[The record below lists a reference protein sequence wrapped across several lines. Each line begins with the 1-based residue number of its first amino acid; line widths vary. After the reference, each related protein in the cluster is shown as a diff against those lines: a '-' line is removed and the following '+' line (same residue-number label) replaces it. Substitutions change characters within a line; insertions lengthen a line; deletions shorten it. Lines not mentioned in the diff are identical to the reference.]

1 VIVALN
7 YHRSGQGEP
16 LVLIH
21 GIGSR
26 LQVWDPVLPHLEP
39 EREVIALDL
48 PGFGASPM
56 PPHDEPPGLA
66 TLLAGVTGLLDE
78 LGLERPHVAG
88 NSLGGWL
95 TLELAKRG
103 RARTATALSP
113 AGFWLGLEGARSRA
127 QLFAM
132 VRSARLAA
140 RYADTLLQAP
150 IARRLSFAQVVDHG
164 DRMTP
169 TEAADTLRALA
180 HAPSF
185 DGTLKAMLKQS
196 YRAEDPIE
204 VPVTIAWAEHDHLL
218 APRQALWAAHLI
230 PNARSVLLYGC
241 GHVPTYDDP
250 EQVGRVLLEG
260 SRG

>member
-1 VIVALN
+1 MALN
-7 YHRSGQGEP
+7 YHRSGNGEP

-26 LQVWDPVLPHLEP
+26 LEVWDHVLPHLES
-39 EREVIALDL
+39 ERDVVALDL

-56 PPHDEPPGLA
+56 PPHDQPPGID

-78 LGLERPHVAG
+78 LGLDKPHVAG

-103 RARTATALSP
+103 RARTATVLSP
-113 AGFWLGLEGARSRA
+113 AGFWLGNENVYSRVS
-127 QLFAM
+127 LWLM
-132 VRSARLAA
+132 VRSSRLAA
-140 RYADTLLQAP
+140 PYADRLLQSP
-150 IARRLSFAQVVDHG
+150 LTRRLSFAQVAEHG

-169 TEAADTLRALA
+169 AEAADSLRALA

-185 DGTLKAMLKQS
+185 DGTLKVMIKQR
-196 YRAEDPIE
+196 YQADRPIE
-204 VPVTIAWAEHDHLL
+204 VPTTIAWGERDHLL
-218 APRQALWAAHLI
+218 PPRQALWAAHLI
-230 PNARSVLLYGC
+230 PNARSVVLYGC

-250 EQVGRVLLEG
+250 EQVARVLLEG
-260 SRG
+260 SNS

>member
-1 VIVALN
+1 VAVALN
-7 YHRSGQGEP
+7 YHRRGQGEP

-26 LQVWDPVLPHLEP
+26 LEVWDHVLPYLEP

-56 PPHDEPPGLA
+56 PPHDQPPGIE

-103 RARTATALSP
+103 RARTATCLSP
-113 AGFWLGLEGARSRA
+113 AGFWLGLESIVSRA
-127 QLFAM
+127 QLFVM
-132 VRSARLAA
+132 VRTGRLAA
-140 RYADTLLQAP
+140 RYADALLRSP
-150 IARRLSFAQVVDHG
+150 TVRKLSFAQVTEHG
-164 DRMTP
+164 EKMTP
-169 TEAADTLRALA
+169 TEAADSLRALA

-185 DGTLKAMLKQS
+185 DGTLKAMIRQS
-196 YRAEDPIE
+196 YHADRPIE
-204 VPVTIAWAEHDHLL
+204 VPVTIAWAERDHLL
-218 APRQALWAAHLI
+218 PPRQALWASHLI
-230 PNARSVLLYGC
+230 PNARSVILYGC

-250 EQVGRVLLEG
+250 EQVARVLLEG
-260 SRG
+260 SSS

>member
-1 VIVALN
+1 VALN
-7 YHRSGQGEP
+7 YHHSGKGEP

-26 LQVWDPVLPHLEP
+26 LQVWDPVLPYLEP
-39 EREVIALDL
+39 EREVIAIDL

-56 PPHDEPPGLA
+56 PPHDLPPGIE
-66 TLLAGVTGLLDE
+66 TLLAAVTDLLDE
-78 LGLERPHVAG
+78 LGLEQPHVAG

-95 TLELAKRG
+95 TFELAKNG

-113 AGFWLGLEGARSRA
+113 AGFWLGLEGIVSRA
-127 QLFAM
+127 SLFVM
-132 VRSARLAA
+132 VRTARLAA
-140 RYADTLLQAP
+140 PYADTLYQSP
-150 IARRLSFAQVVDHG
+150 TARRLSFRQVVEHG

-169 TEAADTLRALA
+169 TEAADSLRALA

-185 DGTLKAMLKQS
+185 DGTLKAMLKQP
-196 YRAEDPIE
+196 YHADHPIS

-218 APRQALWAAHLI
+218 PPRQALWAAHLI
-230 PNARSVLLYGC
+230 PNARSVVLYGC

-250 EQVGRVLLEG
+250 EQVARVLLEG
-260 SRG
+260 SRS